1 VPKNKGKLVYMGIPY
16 FSGLIFGLPKIK
28 KTASFTPEGE
38 QSGAKLEK
46 EQLGFLPDLE
56 KPSGFDHPQL

>member
-1 VPKNKGKLVYMGIPY
+1 MGIPY